1 MTQLPIY
8 EKGDVA
14 RIIATFEDDEGNNI
28 EPDVLDGNRD
38 VSLLIRRVADD
49 EIIVEDTQ
57 MKELSNT
64 QYRFDFQTTQ
74 GTVRGEYS
82 VKISASFNNDVDVN
96 RDRFKVTDI
105 LDPNVGQ

>member
-1 MTQLPIY
+1 MTRLPIY

-14 RIIATFEDDEGNNI
+14 RIIATFEDDEGNYI
-28 EPDVLDGNRD
+28 DPDLLDGNRD
-38 VSLLIRRVADD
+38 VSILIRRVADD
-49 EIIVEDTQ
+49 EVIVEDTQ

-74 GTVRGEYS
+74 GTVTGEHL
-82 VKISASFNNDVDVN
+82 VKVSASFNNDVDVN

-105 LDPNVGQ
+105 LNPNVGQ